1 MNVLEQITPETL
13 AALSSEEKRELLAL
27 LEAQQMPRLA
37 RHIER
42 MHAWRAQGGKL
53 DPNFSY
59 SQALEEA
66 RKRREELQR
75 NDPEEYARQEA
86 RHEQDFADLD
96 AWRAKKSR
104 ERLIAE
110 GKDPDAQIGETL
122 PAG

>member
-1 MNVLEQITPETL
+1 MGRISLAQAASGPAERQCGPDARPKSPFDERRRTDAAHLGADAAPERSADAMNVLEQITPETL

-59 SQALEEA
+59 SQALEE
-66 RKRREELQR
+66 
-75 NDPEEYARQEA
+75 
-86 RHEQDFADLD
+86 
-96 AWRAKKSR
+96 
-104 ERLIAE
+104 
-110 GKDPDAQIGETL
+110 
-122 PAG
+122 